1 MNNVLITGANRG
13 FGRALF
19 DVYTQRGWR
28 TFPLV
33 RDANAAIQLQREGG
47 PECHP
52 IVAEVTA
59 DEAEGEIERAL
70 EQHAEALDV
79 LINNA
84 GNIKKHRGL
93 HNTSVEDLIDLF
105 EVHCVGAFRCTR
117 AALPFLKRS
126 ERAIVVNISSRWGS
140 IGRTVSGRG
149 GGIYSYQIAK
159 CAQNMLTA
167 CLDQEL
173 RDAGIRVMA
182 VHPGRLKT
190 EVAAPDADTE
200 PQEAARVLADWIDRV
215 DGQTV
220 CELYDLMGGRTM
232 EW

>member
-1 MNNVLITGANRG
+1 MTGASRG
-13 FGRALF
+13 FGRAMF
-19 DVYTQRGWR
+19 DVYAQRGWR
-28 TFPLV
+28 TFPLI
-33 RDANAAIQLQREGG
+33 RDSSAAIQLRKEGG

-52 IVAEVTA
+52 IVADVSTR
-59 DEAEGEIERAL
+59 DAEREIERVL
-70 EQHAEALDV
+70 EQYTEALDV

-93 HNTSVEDLIDLF
+93 HNTSVEDLENLF
-105 EVHCVGAFRCTR
+105 EVHCVGAFRCTKG
-117 AALPFLKRS
+117 ALPFLMRS
-126 ERAIVVNISSRWGS
+126 GRAIVVNISSRWGS

-173 RDAGIRVMA
+173 REVGVRVMA
-182 VHPGRLKT
+182 VHPGKLKT
-190 EVAAPDADTE
+190 EVAAADADTE

-215 DGQTV
+215 DEQTE
-220 CELYDLMGGRTM
+220 CRLYDLMGERYI

>member
-1 MNNVLITGANRG
+1 M
-13 FGRALF
+13 
-19 DVYTQRGWR
+19 
-28 TFPLV
+28 
-33 RDANAAIQLQREGG
+33 QLRKEGG

-52 IVAEVTA
+52 IVADVSRS
-59 DEAEGEIERAL
+59 DAERQIAQVLERYT
-70 EQHAEALDV
+70 EALDV

-93 HNTSVEDLIDLF
+93 HNTSVEDLEDLYR
-105 EVHCVGAFRCTR
+105 VHCVGAFRCTKG
-117 AALPFLKRS
+117 ALPFLMRR
-126 ERAIVVNISSRWGS
+126 ERAIIVNISSRWGS

-173 RDAGIRVMA
+173 REFGVRVMA
-182 VHPGRLKT
+182 VHPGKLKT
-190 EVAAPDADTE
+190 EVAAPDADTA
-200 PQEAARVLADWIDRV
+200 PQEAARELADWINRV
-215 DGQTV
+215 DQQTE
-220 CELYDLMGGRTM
+220 CGLYDLMGERYI